1 MLLCY
6 TKHLFSGNRMIFSS
20 LLFIILDTVAMDT
33 SASLANSLIVM
44 EILTSFSS
52 QVFLS
57 VSIQKDGKICK
68 QRKKFYLA
76 LPVNDMKQ

>member
-1 MLLCY
+1 
-6 TKHLFSGNRMIFSS
+6 
-20 LLFIILDTVAMDT
+20 
-33 SASLANSLIVM
+33 M